1 MDKSVQLWNV
11 KKNFKMKKIFTG
23 HKDHIYAVTILP
35 NNRIVSASYDSTVIL
50 WNHNGTIRK
59 QYKHNK
65 KLKYIAHNDKY
76 IAVSGTGKFILLFD
90 HNLKLKKTL
99 TPKTKPSGLAFS
111 PNGRWM
117 VAGRASTPNRVN
129 IFDTRHDFKIHS
141 YFTRHTNLTMAVAFI
156 DNKTIIS
163 GGGKNSD
170 IYVWKITGKQK
181 AHLVGAGRRVWSVGM
196 NENGI
201 AWGNTWG
208 GNMYKHN
215 TPLEHFFDLNNFIVT
230 PAKSQKNINRMQT
243 KQQGIQLS
251 HRLGGK
257 YGYKSS
263 ILVIKDMNT
272 EVAKVQRT
280 SSSGYKHNTYGF
292 TEDGTIISG
301 GMNGKL
307 YAYNDMGKTV
317 ATFIGH
323 TGEVWDIATDGKWLV
338 SGSDDQKV
346 LLWNLDEIIHDSK
359 SNNIY
364 PTLSLF
370 VDNQN
375 EWVAWTRKGYYA
387 ASSQGDQYVGFHI
400 NRGYNNSA
408 DFVPA
413 SQFHKSLFKPSV
425 VMNVFNTGSEKK
437 AITKAIKKKH
447 FEEVDTNELLPPRI
461 ILSKPKS
468 RNIKT
473 SEDQLELY
481 FCIIPEGT
489 SPITGIDLLL
499 NGRPI
504 KERGVRIKNRTS
516 KVCLDKNV
524 HLMSGQKHQTITI
537 MARNKHAMSN
547 PVVIE
552 VEKKTAKLKDIF
564 KPDLYILAIGIS
576 NYKNQDLKLDVAHK
590 DAQAVSDVLH
600 AQKDLFRHVNKK
612 VLLNEE
618 ATKDNILDALDWLDQ
633 KATQRD
639 VAIVFIA
646 GHGMND
652 SRGSY
657 YFLSHETNPKKL
669 RRSAVKW
676 LDFQDVITNLPG
688 KVLLLAD
695 TCHSGNITGSKQRSY
710 LGVADITSAIKS
722 ITAAGTGQVIM
733 TAATGNSYSYE
744 DESWG
749 HGAFSKA
756 LIEGIKGKAD
766 YDNNHIINIKELD
779 LYVTSRVKILTDGRQ
794 KPTTIIPNS
803 VPDFAIGIH

>member
-1 MDKSVQLWNV
+1 MW
-11 KKNFKMKKIFTG
+11 
-23 HKDHIYAVTILP
+23 
-35 NNRIVSASYDSTVIL
+35 
-50 WNHNGTIRK
+50 
-59 QYKHNK
+59 
-65 KLKYIAHNDKY
+65 
-76 IAVSGTGKFILLFD
+76 
-90 HNLKLKKTL
+90 
-99 TPKTKPSGLAFS
+99 
-111 PNGRWM
+111 
-117 VAGRASTPNRVN
+117 
-129 IFDTRHDFKIHS
+129 
-141 YFTRHTNLTMAVAFI
+141 
-156 DNKTIIS
+156 
-163 GGGKNSD
+163 
-170 IYVWKITGKQK
+170 
-181 AHLVGAGRRVWSVGM
+181 
-196 NENGI
+196 
-201 AWGNTWG
+201 
-208 GNMYKHN
+208 
-215 TPLEHFFDLNNFIVT
+215 
-230 PAKSQKNINRMQT
+230 
-243 KQQGIQLS
+243 
-251 HRLGGK
+251 
-257 YGYKSS
+257 
-263 ILVIKDMNT
+263 
-272 EVAKVQRT
+272 
-280 SSSGYKHNTYGF
+280 
-292 TEDGTIISG
+292 
-301 GMNGKL
+301 
-307 YAYNDMGKTV
+307 
-317 ATFIGH
+317 
-323 TGEVWDIATDGKWLV
+323 
-338 SGSDDQKV
+338 
-346 LLWNLDEIIHDSK
+346 
-359 SNNIY
+359 
-364 PTLSLF
+364 
-370 VDNQN
+370 
-375 EWVAWTRKGYYA
+375 
-387 ASSQGDQYVGFHI
+387 
-400 NRGYNNSA
+400 
-408 DFVPA
+408 
-413 SQFHKSLFKPSV
+413 
-425 VMNVFNTGSEKK
+425 
-437 AITKAIKKKH
+437 
-447 FEEVDTNELLPPRI
+447 
-461 ILSKPKS
+461 
-468 RNIKT
+468 
-473 SEDQLELY
+473 
-481 FCIIPEGT
+481 
-489 SPITGIDLLL
+489 
-499 NGRPI
+499 
-504 KERGVRIKNRTS
+504 
-516 KVCLDKNV
+516 
-524 HLMSGQKHQTITI
+524 
-537 MARNKHAMSN
+537 N